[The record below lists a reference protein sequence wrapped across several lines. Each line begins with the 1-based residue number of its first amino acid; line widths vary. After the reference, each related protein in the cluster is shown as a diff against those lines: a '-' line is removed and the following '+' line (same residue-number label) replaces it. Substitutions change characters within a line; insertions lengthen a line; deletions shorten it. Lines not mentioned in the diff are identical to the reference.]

1 MSESIPPV
9 IDIDALLQ
17 PIEGENPSGENLQY
31 SGLYDEMREARRSE
45 DDTLTQG
52 DWQRD
57 TKVADWNKVIEL
69 AVPALTTQT
78 KDLQITAWF
87 AEGLAKL
94 HGFAGVRD
102 SLKLMKSYHEIFW
115 DTLYPEIDEGDMEAR
130 GNALAW
136 MDQQVSTAIKEISIT
151 KASDQ
156 NFNFIQ
162 YEESKLFDIPEN
174 LDALSGDQFQKM
186 TALKQQAEDEKRIT
200 GDMWRKAY
208 TTSRRAFYDE
218 TLTTLNECWEA
229 YQELDKIMD
238 EKFGNQTPGLG
249 ELRKTLDLVKTT
261 IERFAKEKAI
271 IEPYPHELAAEGEE
285 GSEGMETGGGGGFVS
300 GAGVGTGPVRSRQDA
315 LKRLSD
321 VAEYFRRTEPH
332 SPVSYLVNRAVK
344 WGQMPLDTWLS
355 EVIKDTGTLGQLQD
369 LLGVNAYGSDE
380 SSDSGDS
387 GGGW

>member
-57 TKVADWNKVIEL
+57 TKAADWNKVIEL

-78 KDLQITAWF
+78 KDLQIAAWF
-87 AEGLAKL
+87 SEGLAKL

-115 DTLYPEIDEGDMEAR
+115 DTLYPEIDEGDLEAR

-136 MDQQVSTAIKEISIT
+136 MDQQVSTAIKEVFIT

-156 NFNFIQ
+156 NLNFIQ
-162 YEESKLFDIPEN
+162 YEESKLFDVPEN
-174 LDALSGDQFQKM
+174 LDTLSGDQFQKM

-271 IEPYPHELAAEGEE
+271 IEPYPHELESKGEE
-285 GSEGMETGGGGGFVS
+285 GSEGMATGEGGGVG
-300 GAGVGTGPVRSRQDA
+300 GVGVATGAVRSRQDA

-380 SSDSGDS
+380 GSESGDGS
-387 GGGW
+387 GGW